1 MPLMVKWLIIKISFK
16 WFDWSKPSIIRKSC
30 SAWQNKSPREK
41 NAAPDLLCLRAQ
53 ILRPLILIFIAK
65 FVSILPFYLDLN
77 FIPPNGVY
85 QGRNYYFLILN
96 SQAVDLDSWVQ
107 SALKSIIRGTLFL
120 NRLHDF
126 SLLSSNLFLYPFL
139 KSKFTKKKFFDTKKI
154 AFICPKS

>member
-16 WFDWSKPSIIRKSC
+16 WFDWSKPSIILKSC

-41 NAAPDLLCLRAQ
+41 NAAQDLLCLRAR
-53 ILRPLILIFIAK
+53 ILRPLILIFFAK
-65 FVSILPFYLDLN
+65 FVSIFQYYLDLN
-77 FIPPNGVY
+77 FIPRNGFY
-85 QGRNYYFLILN
+85 PGRNYYFLILN

-139 KSKFTKKKFFDTKKI
+139 KSKFTKKIPWHQKN
-154 AFICPKS
+154 FIF